1 MREEILF
8 LAYKPLLFKYLK
20 MLYIPEIDFEDFKQE
35 GEIALLEVLRRYD
48 SQKGNLS
55 GYVKKALYYR
65 LLRIRE
71 KLKGKDLYLEGNNVS
86 YEAFEEESMI
96 KFIDF
101 SKLSKREK
109 QIIILIFY
117 SRHSEREVAKYLG
130 ISRSSVKIYKKRAL
144 NKLKN

>member
-1 MREEILF
+1 MKEEILF
-8 LAYKPLLFKYLK
+8 LAYRPLLFKYLK
-20 MLYIPEIDFEDFKQE
+20 MLYISEIDFEDFKQE

-48 SQKGNLS
+48 PQKGDLS
-55 GYVKKALYYR
+55 GYVKKALYHR

-71 KLKGKDLYLEGNNVS
+71 KLRGTEVYLEEDSIS
-86 YEAFEEESMI
+86 YETFEEENT

-109 QIIILIFY
+109 QIIVLIFY
-117 SRHSEREVAKYLG
+117 SRYSEREIAKYLG
-130 ISRSSVKIYKKRAL
+130 ISRSSVKVYKKRAL